1 MSITK
6 RQAEDFVH
14 FGEEHYLNIKM
25 LKNMNYLYWGAA
37 WLLWVPY
44 VVAGRGLASCVV
56 LTLLALIHNIAFCVL
71 KSDIV
76 KKTYRLRFL
85 TNTVSYS
92 YLYLIT
98 YFFTISFINASDVG
112 ITLRQSIELTLCFV
126 IFPILNIILTL
137 RAIKKNAFN
146 KEKPKKSAGVVGW
159 SMGGGLAGISLGR
172 MLDPYLNQK
181 QAAFLVIVIAELL
194 LLLFSLA
201 TPNALRVYFAHK
213 YDIVA
218 SVEGET
224 KSDVLVYDTTKNKL
238 GIRILKMILKVF
250 ATILA
255 IVMLYGINKVS

>member
-1 MSITK
+1 MSVTK

-98 YFFTISFINASDVG
+98 YF
-112 ITLRQSIELTLCFV
+112 LQ
-126 IFPILNIILTL
+126 FPLL
-137 RAIKKNAFN
+137 
-146 KEKPKKSAGVVGW
+146 
-159 SMGGGLAGISLGR
+159 
-172 MLDPYLNQK
+172 MLQM
-181 QAAFLVIVIAELL
+181 LVL
-194 LLLFSLA
+194 
-201 TPNALRVYFAHK
+201 
-213 YDIVA
+213 
-218 SVEGET
+218 
-224 KSDVLVYDTTKNKL
+224 
-238 GIRILKMILKVF
+238 
-250 ATILA
+250 
-255 IVMLYGINKVS
+255 LYGKALN